1 MGARSHLEGISMF
14 KTVIA
19 YKYNKDETDFS
30 RIHEQIKN
38 DNYLFTPLNNF
49 QQFTQGFN
57 RFFDDVFIIEADNR
71 ILLNVTF
78 SSKKISPTAVKNLL
92 AERLEAVKTE
102 QNIESVSDDAV
113 AIYTQEIENNIL
125 KYTAPINKTVRL
137 LIDKNTHHIYVDAPS
152 TLLAEDA
159 LHQLRKMIGTLV
171 CRYISAQLAND
182 ELSNLIQPAS
192 SCSLGYLRIAEYPSV
207 EANSHENDVK
217 ISLSGICKRDDL
229 FTDLFIFRQIK
240 SIEFELFSQNNPLTI
255 ATFQLCVGKN
265 GQLIIKKF
273 SFDEPDDANSEE
285 HIDDSSYRYTS
296 KMLLVGRYMAMILAS
311 LNSFLTIDNHYEKQ
325 TKTSTPR

>member
-1 MGARSHLEGISMF
+1 ML

-19 YKYNKDETDFS
+19 YEYNYAETNFS
-30 RIHEQIKN
+30 QIHEQIKN
-38 DNYLFTPLNNF
+38 DNYRFTPLNNS
-49 QQFTQGFN
+49 QRYTQGFD

-92 AERLEAVKTE
+92 AERLEAVKKE

-152 TLLAEDA
+152 SLLAEDA

-171 CRYISAQLAND
+171 CRYISSQSANEIFSD
-182 ELSNLIQPAS
+182 LIQPTS
-192 SCSLGYLRIAEYPSV
+192 STSLGYLRIAEYPSV
-207 EANSHENDVK
+207 EANSHKEAVK
-217 ISLSGICKRDDL
+217 ISLSGICRHDDL
-229 FTDLFIFRQIK
+229 FTDLFIRRQIK
-240 SIEFELFSQNNPLTI
+240 SLEFELFSQNNHLTI

-273 SFDEPDDANSEE
+273 SFDEPDDANSDE

-296 KMLLVGRYMAMILAS
+296 KMLLVGRYMAMILES
-311 LNSFLTIDNHYEKQ
+311 LNGFLEIDNHYEK
-325 TKTSTPR
+325 TDKKNSAG

>member
-1 MGARSHLEGISMF
+1 MF
-14 KTVIA
+14 KTIIA
-19 YKYNKDETDFS
+19 YEYNYAETDFS

-38 DNYLFTPLNNF
+38 DNYRFTPLNNS

-78 SSKKISPTAVKNLL
+78 SSKKISPTDVNNLL

-152 TLLAEDA
+152 TSLAEEA

-171 CRYISAQLAND
+171 CRYISSQSANEIFSD
-182 ELSNLIQPAS
+182 LIQPTS
-192 SCSLGYLRIAEYPSV
+192 STSLGYLRIAEYPSV
-207 EANSHENDVK
+207 EANSHEEAVK
-217 ISLSGICKRDDL
+217 ISLSGICRHDDL
-229 FTDLFIFRQIK
+229 FTDLFIRRQIK
-240 SIEFELFSQNNPLTI
+240 SLEFELFSQNNHLTI

-273 SFDEPDDANSEE
+273 SFDEPDDANSDEY
-285 HIDDSSYRYTS
+285 IDDSSYRYTS
-296 KMLLVGRYMAMILAS
+296 KMLLVGRYMAMIIES

-325 TKTSTPR
+325 TKKTSASR